1 MGDRTRSDMSIDS
14 GKMRFLIE
22 IISFFLDF
30 DLTNSAS

>member
-1 MGDRTRSDMSIDS
+1 MGDRTRSDMSTDD

-22 IISFFLDF
+22 IISFCLYF